1 MDQTIINLYDSYTH
15 GFMSRRK
22 FLDRLTELAGSTA
35 AATALL
41 PLLYNDYAKAEVVPA
56 NDPRLAIDTVS
67 YESPKGKVNGYLVR
81 PKEKAKRPAVIVV
94 HENRGLNPHI
104 KDVARRLGVEGFLA
118 LAVDLLTSS
127 GGTPTDEDKGIEMI
141 RKLNLND
148 TTVQLAGAVPYLER
162 HPESN
167 GNVGAIGFC
176 WGGGMVNRLAVVSG
190 DLKAAVPYYGAQP
203 PAAQVARIKAP
214 ILAHYGGLDE
224 RIDKGIP
231 AFEAALKANHKKYQ
245 IFVYED
251 ANHAFNND
259 TNAARYNKAAADLA
273 WGRTLAFLKENL
285 GAPPNRA

>member
-1 MDQTIINLYDSYTH
+1 MDQTIINLYDRYTH

-41 PLLYNDYAKAEVVPA
+41 PLLHNDYAKADVVPA
-56 NDPRLAIDTVS
+56 NDPRLAIDNVS
-67 YESPKGKVNGYLVR
+67 YESAKGKVNGYLVR
-81 PKEKAKRPAVIVV
+81 PKAKAKRPTVIVV

-104 KDVARRLGVEGFLA
+104 KDVARRLGAEGFLA

-127 GGTPTDEDKGIEMI
+127 GGTPTDEDKGIDMI

-148 TTVQLAGAVPYLER
+148 TTVQLAGAVPYLEK

-167 GNVGAIGFC
+167 GKVGAIGFC
-176 WGGGMVNRLAVVSG
+176 WGGGLVNRLAVVSG

-214 ILAHYGGLDE
+214 ILAHYGALDE

-231 AFEAALKANHKKYQ
+231 AFEAALKANHKTYQ
-245 IFVYED
+245 IFVYEG

-273 WGRTLAFLKENL
+273 WSRTLAFLKENL